1 MIKHNE
7 QIKKVKEIYQDK
19 QILEEK
25 NTLEFVR
32 EKDIEKLNL
41 ENNETMPIGM
51 LRENNMQDLNERLL
65 KNEQDN
71 NYQESVHKAALKKD
85 KKKLRADKVRHS
97 FYKFVKV
104 FVDIGRWISGKSR
117 EAKNVKENSL
127 YNQNLQMAY
136 DRLYAM
142 RLEAEENNTL
152 DSFYEN
158 YGNYYE
164 EVKTDICRTK
174 KRIEK

>member
-71 NYQESVHKAALKKD
+71 NYQESV
-85 KKKLRADKVRHS
+85 
-97 FYKFVKV
+97 
-104 FVDIGRWISGKSR
+104 
-117 EAKNVKENSL
+117 
-127 YNQNLQMAY
+127 
-136 DRLYAM
+136 
-142 RLEAEENNTL
+142 
-152 DSFYEN
+152 
-158 YGNYYE
+158 
-164 EVKTDICRTK
+164 
-174 KRIEK
+174 